1 MDPLDTPR
9 RLVWLR
15 LMALVLPLVTGCGA
29 QLKFV
34 TVVAKTKPGPGG
46 WQETC
51 LEANVQ
57 NMTTGDSAVCPVTI
71 GMPIETEANGY
82 IGSWWAAEIA
92 ADCINEAS
100 ELVIRPAPPES
111 PSALVCMHFVD
122 TVHEILNKRVV
133 GSRVTQKCKPGIPVT
148 RVGF

>member
-1 MDPLDTPR
+1 MDPLNTFR
-9 RLVWLR
+9 RLILLR
-15 LMALVLPLVTGCGA
+15 LIALLLPLASGCGA

-34 TVVAKTKPGPGG
+34 TVVPKTLPGAGG

-82 IGSWWAAEIA
+82 IGSWWA
-92 ADCINEAS
+92 
-100 ELVIRPAPPES
+100 PPES
-111 PSALVCMHFVD
+111 PSTLVCMNFVE
-122 TVHEILNKRVV
+122 TVHEILNRSVL
-133 GSRVTQKCKPGIPVT
+133 GSRAKRGCNPGIPVT